1 MVTRCQVILAED
13 TLACGADH
21 LVAIKVMKRQFCLCR
36 PEGAAALLKSYTPHP
51 QLHAFMSRL
60 LFRLG

>member
-21 LVAIKVMKRQFCLCR
+21 LVAIKVMKRQFAYA
-36 PEGAAALLKSYTPHP
+36 GQKVLLP
-51 QLHAFMSRL
+51 F
-60 LFRLG
+60 